1 MKQQARV
8 RRTLAGLALAFGPVL
23 GLAGFGN
30 AAHAADAYPDK
41 PIRLVVPYP
50 PGGNLDITTRAISTA
65 MARILKQSI
74 VVENLGG
81 AGGSIGASNV
91 ARSAPDGYTLLSTTI
106 VPLVVNP
113 TLVPGTKVHL
123 DDFEPAG
130 MLAVVPSVLEVPA
143 RGKKNIK
150 DFPAFIAYAK
160 AHPGELSVSHSGNGT
175 TNHIAALLMQR
186 DFGIKVTLVPYKGS
200 GPALSDLLGGQV
212 DAMVDQLTSSLPQIQ
227 SGGLHALA
235 VTSAQRVPD
244 LQQVPTVA
252 ELGKQGFEMVTYSA
266 IVAPKGTPL
275 AIRQKLNDAL
285 AQAVA
290 DPTVQHQLAMAGSQ
304 VVKSTIDQ
312 SVKTI
317 AAEQAKLQPLITSGA
332 LKPE

>member
-1 MKQQARV
+1 MKQHARV
-8 RRTLAGLALAFGPVL
+8 RRTLAGLALAIGPIL
-23 GLAGFGN
+23 GLTAYTTV
-30 AAHAADAYPDK
+30 AHAADTYPDK

-81 AGGSIGASNV
+81 AGGTIGASNV

-113 TLVPGTKVHL
+113 TLVPGTKVRL
-123 DDFEPAG
+123 GDFEPAG

-150 DFPAFIAYAK
+150 DFAGFITYAK

-186 DFGIKVTLVPYKGS
+186 DFGIQVTLVPYKGS
-200 GPALSDLLGGQV
+200 GPALTDLLGGQV

-227 SGGLHALA
+227 SGSLNALA

-244 LQQVPTVA
+244 LKQVPTVA
-252 ELGKQGFEMVTYSA
+252 EMGKQGFEMVTYSA

-290 DPTVQHQLAMAGSQ
+290 DPSVQQQLALAGSQ

-312 SVKTI
+312 SVKII
-317 AAEQAKLQPLITSGA
+317 AAEEAKLQPLITSGA

>member
-1 MKQQARV
+1 MKQHARV
-8 RRTLAGLALAFGPVL
+8 RRTLAGLALAIGPIL
-23 GLAGFGN
+23 GLAGFTT
-30 AAHAADAYPDK
+30 AAHAADTYPDK

-81 AGGSIGASNV
+81 AGGTIGASNV

-113 TLVPGTKVHL
+113 TLVPGTKVRL
-123 DDFEPAG
+123 QDFEPAG

-150 DFPAFIAYAK
+150 DFAGFIAYAK
-160 AHPGELSVSHSGNGT
+160 AHPEELSVSHSGNGT
-175 TNHIAALLMQR
+175 TNHIAALLLQR
-186 DFGIKVTLVPYKGS
+186 DFGIKLTLVPYKGS

-227 SGGLHALA
+227 SGSLNALA
-235 VTSAQRVPD
+235 VTSSQRVPD
-244 LQQVPTVA
+244 LGQVPAVA

-290 DPTVQHQLAMAGSQ
+290 DPNVQHQLALAGSQ

-312 SVKTI
+312 SVKII
-317 AAEQAKLQPLITSGA
+317 AAEEAKLQPLITSGA

>member
-1 MKQQARV
+1 MKQHARV
-8 RRTLAGLALAFGPVL
+8 RRTLTGLALAIGPIL
-23 GLAGFGN
+23 GLTAYTT

-81 AGGSIGASNV
+81 AGGTIGASNV

-113 TLVPGTKVHL
+113 TLVPGTKVRL
-123 DDFEPAG
+123 GDFEPAG
-130 MLAVVPSVLEVPA
+130 MLAVVPSVLEVPS

-150 DFPAFIAYAK
+150 DFAGFITYAK

-186 DFGIKVTLVPYKGS
+186 DFGIQVTLVPYKGS

-227 SGGLHALA
+227 SGSLNALA
-235 VTSAQRVPD
+235 VTSAQRLPD

-252 ELGKQGFEMVTYSA
+252 EMGKQGFEMVTYSA

-290 DPTVQHQLAMAGSQ
+290 DPNVQRQLALAGSQ

-312 SVKTI
+312 SVKII
-317 AAEQAKLQPLITSGA
+317 AAEEAKLQPLIASGA